1 MARILYDMLKAD
13 YNTEIFLQSN
23 TQLVMRYQGESSF
36 IRCLA
41 HILNLIV
48 KEFLIIL
55 KASSIATDYQIIRD
69 LENNL
74 SITQ

>member
-1 MARILYDMLKAD
+1 
-13 YNTEIFLQSN
+13 
-23 TQLVMRYQGESSF
+23 MRYQGELSF

-41 HILNLIV
+41 YILNLII

-55 KASSIATDYQIIRD
+55 KASDVATDYQIVRD

-74 SITQ
+74 SITQQSPFSHV

>member
-1 MARILYDMLKAD
+1 
-13 YNTEIFLQSN
+13 
-23 TQLVMRYQGESSF
+23 MRYQGESSF

-41 HILNLIV
+41 HILNLII

-55 KASSIATDYQIIRD
+55 KASDVATDYQIVKG

-74 SITQ
+74 SII